1 MLFLISWLVFSGSIM
16 VDIDKIAYLTKCT
29 KEARRTYARAFG
41 YPVPDFSIQ
50 VSASTLRG
58 LATQLNKSIKGE
70 GNELSIEYNDVKFCS
85 PKKEVQ

>member
-1 MLFLISWLVFSGSIM
+1 MLFFVPWFVFGGSIM
-16 VDIDKIAYLTKCT
+16 VNIDEIVYLTKCT

-41 YPVPDFSIQ
+41 YPVP
-50 VSASTLRG
+50 
-58 LATQLNKSIKGE
+58 QLNKSIKGE